1 MQKTKIEWTD
11 YVSNPIKGKCRGGCP
26 YCYARRFYDRF
37 GWDPTPRLDNTELNR
52 IENLSLKNRY
62 KIFLCSTH
70 DMFGD
75 WVPDIWRATIFDAVR
90 IASPHI
96 FQVLTKFPENISPV
110 LPLYNCWLGTTVD
123 SSDSLYNID
132 LLLDQVLP
140 FELTPVPFVSFEP
153 LLEATGVSCLA
164 GIKWVIIGAQTNPY
178 KCPKKEWI
186 DEIVSIAKCYSIPV
200 FMKNNLKCVVP
211 SREFMQEM
219 PAGGEVR
226 GGEQ

>member
-1 MQKTKIEWTD
+1 MQKTTIEWTD
-11 YVSNPIKGKCRGGCP
+11 RTSNPIKGKCKGGCS

-37 GWDPTPRLDNTELNR
+37 KWDPTPRLDELELGR
-52 IENLSLKNRY
+52 IRTLSLRNSY

-75 WVPDIWRATIFDAVR
+75 WVPDIWRAAIFEAVR

-96 FQVLTKFPENISPV
+96 FQVLTKFPENIPSDM

-178 KCPKKEWI
+178 RPPKNEWI
-186 DEIVSIAKCYSIPV
+186 DEIVSLARGIYNIPV
-200 FMKNNLKCVVP
+200 FMKNNLKQVVSP
-211 SREFMQEM
+211 SQFIQEF
-219 PAGGEVR
+219 PR
-226 GGEQ
+226 